1 MKKNIFGITVL
12 SLSLIGLTFGLT
24 SCGEDN
30 GSNKKVRISY
40 ANNYIP
46 YDYIDENGNAE
57 GYEIAVLKE
66 VDKLLDDYEFEYIG
80 TSHDDVLL
88 GTLQGKYDL
97 GVKGIWITEERKKK
111 YVFPKNPIAASI
123 IGIVI
128 RTETADVIKDLPSF
142 AKYSGKLVPIG
153 AQNAQ
158 YTVIDEYNK
167 ANPNDAV
174 QLVAGDSFGASD
186 GYVWVNEGRYDA
198 HVDIKLSFENN
209 VLKEGAPYAAYKDKL
224 TFVNY
229 KGIPTWP
236 IFNAKNQQLADA
248 YDEAIAK
255 LKADGTLSRLA
266 IEYFGEDVSAFL
278 E

>member
-1 MKKNIFGITVL
+1 MKKNILGIAVLGL
-12 SLSLIGLTFGLT
+12 SLFDLALGLT
-24 SCGEDN
+24 SCGDDN
-30 GSNKKVRISY
+30 SSTKKIRISY

-46 YDYIDENGNAE
+46 YDYIDDNGNAE

-97 GVKGIWITEERKKK
+97 GVKGIWITEERQKK
-111 YVFPKNPIAASI
+111 YLFPKNPIAASI

-128 RTETADVIKDLPSF
+128 RSETADVITDLPSF

-174 QLVAGDSFGASD
+174 QLIAGDSFGASD

-209 VLKEGAPYAAYKDKL
+209 VLKEGAPYSEYKDKL
-224 TFVNY
+224 SFVTY

-236 IFNAKNQQLADA
+236 IFNIKNQKLADA
-248 YDEAIAK
+248 YDEAITK
-255 LKADGTLSRLA
+255 LKEAGTLSELA
-266 IEYFGEDVSAFL
+266 IKYFGEDVSAFL